1 MSFAYR
7 NAWLEIRNN
16 RSFCLFYAVNLAF
29 GLVGFLTVDSFK
41 HSLDERVRKESKIM
55 LGADLAIRARRDL
68 TPEEKEKAFAQLP
81 QGTEKIEVTDFFS
94 MTAGPT
100 GHDRLVKIV
109 AMEEGFPFYGSFNL
123 KLHGSVK
130 DSDKKLLHERKL
142 AWIYPELESQL
153 GAGLGDEIK
162 LGESTFRVSDFVTKD
177 NGLQFQS
184 AELAPKVFIS
194 KTFLK
199 KPTYCSPATPPSGII
214 FSSFLPEA
222 TRQRSSRG
230 RPSHRLP

>member
-7 NAWLEIRNN
+7 NAWREIRNN
-16 RSFCLFYAVNLAF
+16 RSFCLFYVVNLAF

-41 HSLDERVRKESKIM
+41 HSLDERVRQESKIM

-100 GHDRLVKIV
+100 GRSRLVKIV

-130 DSDKKLLHERKL
+130 DSDKKSIH
-142 AWIYPELESQL
+142 
-153 GAGLGDEIK
+153 G
-162 LGESTFRVSDFVTKD
+162 TFC
-177 NGLQFQS
+177 
-184 AELAPKVFIS
+184 IS
-194 KTFLK
+194 KI
-199 KPTYCSPATPPSGII
+199 PPLADGI
-214 FSSFLPEA
+214 L
-222 TRQRSSRG
+222 
-230 RPSHRLP
+230 RLHWTCI